1 VLPVIHEGVLIT
13 MPDQQ
18 VVVGLEIPNEAAVKD
33 GELDPNGAGSVGDGK
48 LQRLWTSVRSLRL
61 TLRNSIDTLPS

>member
-1 VLPVIHEGVLIT
+1 

-33 GELDPNGAGSVGDGK
+33 EESESKGAGGVSNGK
-48 LQRLWTSVRSLRL
+48 LQRLWRLLRSVRL
-61 TLRNSIDTLPS
+61 TPRNSVDTLPA